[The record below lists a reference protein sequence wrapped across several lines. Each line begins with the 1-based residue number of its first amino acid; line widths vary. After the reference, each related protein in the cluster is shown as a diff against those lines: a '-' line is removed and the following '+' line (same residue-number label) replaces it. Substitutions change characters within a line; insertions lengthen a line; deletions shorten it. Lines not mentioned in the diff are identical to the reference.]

1 MYNIL
6 KWLDE
11 VKDPDTQVII
21 QPGTPQ
27 SAGNFNNMERGIL
40 DAYIA
45 GTLAAIT
52 AEQQGVQLEVEEK
65 ELTLTNSLAY
75 PFNNSK
81 TTVALTKPRISKDYT
96 IDVEVKAH
104 TGNVGNVIISD
115 KLVNGFKVEFDGSG
129 TSVTVILRIK
139 GGL

>member
-11 VKDPDTQVII
+11 VKDPDTQVVI
-21 QPGTPQ
+21 QPGTLQ
-27 SAGNFNNMERGIL
+27 SAGNFNNMEQGIL

-45 GTLAAIT
+45 GTLASIT
-52 AEQQGVQLEVEEK
+52 AAQQGVQLEVEEK
-65 ELTLTNSLAY
+65 EITLTNSLAY

-81 TTVALTKPRISKDYT
+81 TTVALSKPRISKDYT
-96 IDVEVKAH
+96 IDVEIKSH
-104 TGNVGNVIISD
+104 TGNVGSIVISD
-115 KLVNGFKVEFDGSG
+115 KLVNGFKVEFDGSA